1 MSDATPL
8 RIAFPPELP
17 VSQRKDDIARAIR
30 DNQVVIVAGATGS
43 GKTTQL
49 PKICL
54 ELGRENIGHTQPRRL
69 AARTI
74 AERIAEELGQ
84 EVGGL
89 VGYQV
94 RFTDRASAATRI
106 KLMTDGILLN
116 EMNHDRMLS
125 RYDTIII
132 DEAHERSLNI
142 DFLLGYLKQ
151 LLPKRPDLKLIITSA
166 TIDPESFAR
175 HFADASGEPA
185 PIIEVSGRTYPVEVR
200 YRPLSPDG
208 TDDDGDDDVDS
219 EPHRTA
225 DSQGKRA
232 AGSPRS
238 PRPDGGGGEREPK
251 DLFQAIGEALDE
263 LALEAAGDVLV
274 FLSGEA
280 EIRDAEEALRGRFA
294 SGGRGAETEILP
306 LYGRL
311 SAADQHRVFQRSS
324 TPGVRRR
331 VVLATNVAETSLTVP
346 GIKYVID
353 SGTARISRYSVRS
366 KVQRLP
372 IEAVSQASA
381 NQRSGRSGRTSDG
394 IAIRLYSEEDFD
406 RRPEFTDPEILR
418 TNLAAVILQ
427 MISLGLGDIASF
439 PFLQPPDSR
448 GIKDG
453 LDLLTE
459 LGAVNA
465 QKGGARAETP
475 TLTRTGRDLARLP
488 IEPRFARMIV
498 ESKVT
503 ATSREVL
510 AIVAGLTIQ
519 DPRER
524 PLEKRGR
531 ADELHGRFAD
541 QTSDFL
547 TLLNLWNHLE
557 EKQREL
563 SSSAF
568 RRLCKAEFLN
578 YLRIREWQDVYRQ
591 LRQLAKPLGLTIGE
605 PSVNP
610 DGIHRSILSGLLSQI
625 GLRDQAKRDYLG
637 SRQTRFMIFPGSAL
651 AKKQPAAVMS
661 AELVE
666 TSRLFARMNAAIDPA
681 WAEPLAGDLVK
692 RTYSEPH
699 WEKKQGAA
707 VAYERVTLFG
717 VPIVARRRIQF
728 ARVDPEYARELFIR
742 HALVEGDWESQQAF
756 DRANRAFRRD
766 LEQLEE
772 RSRRRDILLDD
783 EAVFEFYQARIPR
796 DVVSQRTFEGWWKT
810 ARHDDPDLLTMT
822 LETLLPEG
830 APEVDETEFPAQW
843 QQGDQRLAL
852 SYRFEPGADDDGV
865 TATVP
870 LALLPRLEASA
881 FESQVPGFRRELVTA
896 LIRSL
901 PKRLRVNFVPAT
913 DWAVRLLEQLGP
925 IDGETDERGGVA
937 GTGFLDRLAAVMS
950 AAAHVPVTAGDFDR
964 TKLPVHLL
972 VTFRVV
978 DERGR
983 TVGAGKDLPA
993 LQAELADAARASIAR
1008 AWSTVGAAD
1017 DSGGPGDRGDGGA
1030 TRDARRGGR
1039 GRGGRDG
1046 GGRDGGGESG
1056 DSGNGSSRGGGAGG
1070 DSGGDSGAARG
1081 DSGAGARGRDG
1092 GTGGR
1097 TRGGRDGSGG
1107 ETAGAGRPGG
1117 AADAAARIA
1126 GATVSGS
1133 ARTAFRERSGIAT
1146 WDFGTLP
1153 RHVDTAQHG
1162 GVIRAYP
1169 ALVDEKTSVAL
1180 RLMATAEEQ
1189 ARETPAGI
1197 RRLLLLAVPSPGS
1210 YVREHLTQNEKLL
1223 LATSPYQNV
1232 PALFDDVM
1240 LACADEALTA
1250 LHPDAL
1256 LWTPEEFEAVRDRL
1270 SKAVLPLVDQTVGT
1284 VVGILNGV
1292 REVERAIKSVTSMA
1306 LLPAVSDTREQLAA
1320 LVFPGFVSRTGLA
1333 RLAHLPRYISGIRY
1347 RLEKLPDNPARD
1359 RAWQNEIQT
1368 ATARYADA
1376 GGTLPLA
1383 PHAPEALVRAR
1394 WMLEELRISLFA
1406 QPLGTPE
1413 PASLQRLTKLLAG

>member
-1 MSDATPL
+1 MSAAPPL
-8 RIAFPPELP
+8 RIVFPPELP
-17 VSQRKDDIARAIR
+17 VSQKRDDIARAIEGH
-30 DNQVVIVAGATGS
+30 QVVIVAGETGS

-94 RFTDRASAATRI
+94 RFTDRASKDTRI

-116 EMNHDRMLS
+116 EMNHDRLLS

-151 LLPKRPDLKLIITSA
+151 LLPKRRDLKLIITSA

-175 HFADASGEPA
+175 HFAEPDGTPA
-185 PIIEVSGRTYPVEVR
+185 PIVEVSGRTFPVEIR
-200 YRPLSPDG
+200 YRPLAPDAPS
-208 TDDDGDDDVDS
+208 DDPADDAPGQT
-219 EPHRTA
+219 ET
-225 DSQGKRA
+225 
-232 AGSPRS
+232 
-238 PRPDGGGGEREPK
+238 K
-251 DLFQAIGEALDE
+251 DLFEAIGDALDE
-263 LALEAAGDVLV
+263 LAREKPGDVLV
-274 FLSGEA
+274 FLSGEN
-280 EIRDAEEALRGRFA
+280 EIRDAEEALRGKFA
-294 SGGRGAETEILP
+294 ATGGAGQTEVLP

-311 SAADQHRVFQRSS
+311 TAAEQHRVFQRSS
-324 TPGVRRR
+324 TPGIRRR

-353 SGTARISRYSVRS
+353 AGTARISRYSVRS

-372 IEAVSQASA
+372 IEPISQASA

-394 IAIRLYSEEDFD
+394 IAIRLYSEDD
-406 RRPEFTDPEILR
+406 YTRRPEFTDPEILR

-448 GIKDG
+448 GVKDG
-453 LDLLTE
+453 LDLLAE
-459 LGAVNA
+459 LNA
-465 QKGGARAETP
+465 TRPGRAGEP
-475 TLTRTGRDLARLP
+475 PRLSAIGRDLARLP
-488 IEPRFARMIV
+488 IEPRFARMVV
-498 ESKVT
+498 ESKRT
-503 ATSREVL
+503 NTSREVL

-531 ADELHGRFAD
+531 ADELHARFAD

-547 TLLNLWNHLE
+547 TLLNLWNYLE

-563 SSSAF
+563 GSSAF

-578 YLRIREWQDVYRQ
+578 YLRIREWQDVHRQ
-591 LRQLAKPLGLTIGE
+591 LRQLAKPLGLEIGE

-625 GLRDQAKRDYLG
+625 GLRDQVKRDYLG
-637 SRQTRFMIFPGSAL
+637 ARQTRFSIFPGSAL

-666 TSRLFARMNAAIDPA
+666 TSRLFARMNAAIDPG
-681 WAEPLAGDLVK
+681 WAEALAGDLVK
-692 RTYSEPH
+692 RSYSEPH

-717 VPIVARRRIQF
+717 VPIVVHRRVQF
-728 ARVDPEYARELFIR
+728 ARIDPEYARELFIR
-742 HALVEGDWESQQAF
+742 HALVEGEWESQQAF

-796 DVVSQRTFEGWWKT
+796 DVVSQRSFEGWWKK
-810 ARHDDPDLLTMT
+810 ARHDDPELLTMT
-822 LETLLPEG
+822 VETLLPEG
-830 APEVDETEFPAQW
+830 APDVDETEFPAEW

-852 SYRFEPGADDDGV
+852 SYRFEPGAADDGV

-870 LALLPRLEASA
+870 LALLPRLRPEGFEA
-881 FESQVPGFRRELVTA
+881 QVPGLRKDLVTA
-896 LIRSL
+896 LIRSM

-913 DWAVRLLEQLGP
+913 DWAGRLLDELGP
-925 IDGETDERGGVA
+925 DVGDDFPT
-937 GTGFLDRLAAVMS
+937 RLAALM
-950 AAAHVPVTAGDFDR
+950 AKLAHTPVTAADFDR
-964 TKLPVHLL
+964 SKLPEHLR

-983 TVGAGKDLPA
+983 TVGASKELVE
-993 LQAELADAARASIAR
+993 LQRTLSDAARASISRAVRQLPDAR
-1008 AWSTVGAAD
+1008 PTR
-1017 DSGGPGDRGDGGA
+1017 RGDGAPSGA
-1030 TRDARRGGR
+1030 VEGSRRGAGP
-1039 GRGGRDG
+1039 DAVAAA
-1046 GGRDGGGESG
+1046 SG
-1056 DSGNGSSRGGGAGG
+1056 PAAPTSAG
-1070 DSGGDSGAARG
+1070 
-1081 DSGAGARGRDG
+1081 
-1092 GTGGR
+1092 
-1097 TRGGRDGSGG
+1097 
-1107 ETAGAGRPGG
+1107 
-1117 AADAAARIA
+1117 DAA
-1126 GATVSGS
+1126 G
-1133 ARTAFRERSGIAT
+1133 AFRERSQLTSWSI
-1146 WDFGTLP
+1146 GTLP
-1153 RHVDTAQHG
+1153 HHVDTRQHG

-1169 ALVDEKTSVAL
+1169 ALVDEKTSVSL
-1180 RLMATAEEQ
+1180 RLMATPEEQ
-1189 ARETPAGI
+1189 ARSTPEGV
-1197 RRLLLLAVPSPGS
+1197 RRLLLLAVPSPAS

-1232 PALFDDVM
+1232 NALFDDAM
-1240 LACADEALTA
+1240 QACADEALTA
-1250 LHPDAL
+1250 LHPDGL
-1256 LWTPEEFEAVRDRL
+1256 VWTEEEFDAVRDRL
-1270 SKAVLPLVDQTVGT
+1270 STAVLPLLDQTVAT
-1284 VVGILNGV
+1284 VVRILTGV
-1292 REVERAIKSVTSMA
+1292 RDVERAIKSVTSMA
-1306 LLPAVSDTREQLAA
+1306 LLPAIADTREQLAA
-1320 LVFPGFVSRTGLA
+1320 LVRPGFVSASGLA
-1333 RLAHLPRYISGIRY
+1333 RLGHLPRYLAAIVY

-1359 RAWQNEIQT
+1359 RAWMTEVQT
-1368 ATARYADA
+1368 AVAKLIDA
-1376 GGTLPLA
+1376 GGRIPLA
-1383 PHAPEALVRAR
+1383 PHSPPQIVKAR
-1394 WMLEELRISLFA
+1394 WLIEELRVGLFA
-1406 QPLGTPE
+1406 QPLGTAE
-1413 PASLQRLTKLLAG
+1413 PASLQRVTKLLAAGAGG